1 MTVIGR
7 EDLEFRQFPGRTTSN
22 PFRDAGQGAS
32 TVREVMIEHV
42 PSRSPHLHPNSEEI
56 VYVVAGT
63 GRVWLDGVFHPVGPG
78 SWYRIPAQTPHATMA
93 DPGQHMTLVCF
104 FPHDDFANNIE
115 ELDMVIEAA
124 KEDGN

>member
-7 EDLEFRQFPGRTTSN
+7 GDLEYREFPGRTTSN

-32 TVREVMIEHV
+32 TVREVVIEHV
-42 PSRSPHLHPNSEEI
+42 PSRSPHFHPNSEEI
-56 VYVVAGT
+56 VYVVAGN

-78 SWYRIPAQTPHATMA
+78 SWYRIPAKTPHATMA
-93 DPGQHMTLVCF
+93 DPGQRMTLVCF

>member
-7 EDLEFRQFPGRTTSN
+7 GDLEYRQFPGRTTSN

-32 TVREVMIEHV
+32 TVREVVIEHV

-56 VYVVAGT
+56 VYVAAGS
-63 GRVWLDGVFHPVGPG
+63 GRVWLDGIFHPVGPG
-78 SWYRIPAQTPHATMA
+78 SWYRIPAKTPHATMA
-93 DPGQHMTLVCF
+93 DPGQRMTLICF